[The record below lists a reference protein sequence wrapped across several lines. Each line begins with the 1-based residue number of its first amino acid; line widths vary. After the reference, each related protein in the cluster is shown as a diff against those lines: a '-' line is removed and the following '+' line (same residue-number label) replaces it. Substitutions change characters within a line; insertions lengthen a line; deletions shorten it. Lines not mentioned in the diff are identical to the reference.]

1 MGRLF
6 WKFFIFVWL
15 AQMAGMVA
23 VGTTFWLKHHA
34 DEQSR
39 LRTEPPPGPEPR
51 GGPPLRQRPR
61 PFPVE
66 PLVATL
72 LASLICAALLARYFS
87 RPIRNLRDAFDAA
100 AGGNL
105 KVRLGASMGRRRDEL
120 ADLGHDFDRMA
131 DQLSMLMDAQR
142 RLLHDVSHELRS
154 PLARLQVAVG
164 LARQQ
169 PEKLDATM
177 ARIEQEAVRI
187 DSLVGE
193 LLTLARLEAGD
204 MPDMRE
210 DIVMNDLL
218 QGIADDAC
226 FEAEANGQRVTVESH
241 CDAIV
246 QGKPELLHH
255 AIENVVRNA
264 LKHTSAGGCV
274 KLETAMDSVG
284 NRLMVSVMDEGPG
297 VPEAEL
303 PHIFEPFFRGSG
315 AKGNDGYGLGL
326 AIARRAVL
334 AHGGDI
340 RAFNLTSGGLCVEM
354 LLPARL
360 VGE

>member
-15 AQMAGMVA
+15 VQMAGMVA
-23 VGTTFWLKHHA
+23 VGTTFWLRHHA
-34 DEQSR
+34 DEISR
-39 LRTEPPPGPEPR
+39 LRAEPPPGPAPNGR
-51 GGPPLRQRPR
+51 PPFRHRSR

-105 KVRLGASMGRRRDEL
+105 KVRLGASMGKRRDEL

-131 DQLSMLMDAQR
+131 DQLSALMDAQQ

-204 MPDMRE
+204 VPRMQE

-218 QGIADDAC
+218 QSIADDAC
-226 FEAEANGQRVTVESH
+226 FEAEANGQHVMVESR

-246 QGKPELLHH
+246 QGRPELLHE

-264 LKHTSAGGCV
+264 LKHTPAGGSIR
-274 KLETAMDSVG
+274 LETGMNPAGTHVMVG
-284 NRLMVSVMDEGPG
+284 VMDEGPG
-297 VPEAEL
+297 MPDIEL
-303 PHIFEPFFRGSG
+303 TNIFEPFFRGSG

-340 RAFNLTSGGLCVEM
+340 RAFNRVSGGLCVEM
-354 LLPARL
+354 RLPAR
-360 VGE
+360 VAGA